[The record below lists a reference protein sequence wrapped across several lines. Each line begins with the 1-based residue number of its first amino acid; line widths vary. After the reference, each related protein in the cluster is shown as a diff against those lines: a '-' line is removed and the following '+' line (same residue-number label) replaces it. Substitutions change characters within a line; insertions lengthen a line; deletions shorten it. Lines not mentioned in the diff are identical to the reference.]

1 MLPAARQALP
11 GRLRHHPD
19 DERAD
24 GNGREWADDDGGT
37 VFDSGR
43 MQMKQS
49 FALVLAICT
58 LTASVAPAFGLGPDV
73 TYRDEF
79 VPAETLGEFRANS
92 IRALDTLL
100 AMRQGSRY
108 RSEVEPRDIT
118 QLHRTLGYYEA
129 ALDAYEVKYGR
140 ARVARCEL
148 NGTAGAYGRVS
159 ILVGALM
166 RGASKEPYA
175 TATGKLDAAV
185 NAVALFCGS

>member
-1 MLPAARQALP
+1 MKSGVAALWATCITLSVIGPA
-11 GRLRHHPD
+11 
-19 DERAD
+19 
-24 GNGREWADDDGGT
+24 
-37 VFDSGR
+37 
-43 MQMKQS
+43 
-49 FALVLAICT
+49 FAL
-58 LTASVAPAFGLGPDV
+58 GPEV

-140 ARVARCEL
+140 ARVARCDL

-175 TATGKLDAAV
+175 TASGKLDAAV

>member
-1 MLPAARQALP
+1 
-11 GRLRHHPD
+11 
-19 DERAD
+19 
-24 GNGREWADDDGGT
+24 
-37 VFDSGR
+37 
-43 MQMKQS
+43 MKQS

-140 ARVARCEL
+140 ARVAKCEL
-148 NGTAGAYGRVS
+148 NGSAGAYGRVS